1 MKPRVGIITSDDAF
15 YNRIRL
21 ILRLDAD
28 TVRVMR
34 EDLPHHDCDVIFADL
49 RTGVAPLCDC
59 VTFGD
64 AKDISI
70 PFTHEAVIEAFRGAL
85 SHGAMGLTLSDDGK
99 HARLLGRPIPLT
111 KLEYRLLFTLFEAGD
126 VYISAE
132 ELLKR
137 VWGGERDGGIVT
149 VYMHY
154 LRKKLEAGG
163 ERVIL
168 TKRDHSGASYKIDER
183 YRRR

>member
-28 TVRVMR
+28 AVRIMR
-34 EDLPHHDCDVIFADL
+34 EDLSYHDCDVIFRDI
-49 RTGVAPLCDC
+49 RTDASPSCEC

-64 AKDISI
+64 GADIPL
-70 PFTHEAVIEAFRGAL
+70 PFRHEDVIEAFRCAVR
-85 SHGAMGLTLSDDGK
+85 HGAMGLTLSEDGK
-99 HARLLGRPIPLT
+99 HARLSGNPIPLT
-111 KLEYRLLFTLFEAGD
+111 KLEYRLLSALLEAGD
-126 VYISAE
+126 DYISAD
-132 ELLKR
+132 ELLDR

-168 TKRDHSGASYKIDER
+168 TKRDRGGASYKIDER